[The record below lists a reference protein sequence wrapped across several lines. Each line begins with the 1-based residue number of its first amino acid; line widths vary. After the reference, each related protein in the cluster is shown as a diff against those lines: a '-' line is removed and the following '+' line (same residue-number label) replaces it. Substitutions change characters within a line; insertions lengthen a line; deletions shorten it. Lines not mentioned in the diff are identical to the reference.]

1 MPTQREVDMNSPDD
15 LNQKPA
21 AEEVTEEEYVE
32 DLEAPAQAQED
43 VVGGVECNDFWSCWV
58 SLK

>member
-32 DLEAPAQAQED
+32 DLEARS
-43 VVGGVECNDFWSCWV
+43 GWH
-58 SLK
+58 

>member
-1 MPTQREVDMNSPDD
+1 MNSPDD